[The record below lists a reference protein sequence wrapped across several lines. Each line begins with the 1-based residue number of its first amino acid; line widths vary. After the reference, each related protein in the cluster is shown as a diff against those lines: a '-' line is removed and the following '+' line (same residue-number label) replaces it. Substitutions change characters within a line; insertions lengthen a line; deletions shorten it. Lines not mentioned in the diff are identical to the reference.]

1 MDDDRTLAGQ
11 QNDGSAGVPRET
23 MTALVAEIKR
33 IVPLLRGA
41 EHRRSWDDLS
51 LDEKDARLHERP

>member
-1 MDDDRTLAGQ
+1 VT
-11 QNDGSAGVPRET
+11 P
-23 MTALVAEIKR
+23 LVAEIKR